1 MVGNETRKCVINS
14 DTPHTLRTADPA
26 LHHPASTGTAQA
38 ATAHGIRDALRACD
52 PHLIATPGRLP
63 RTRSDR
69 LCSAIGSPALR
80 APLMPPGATGQG
92 LGGTYA
98 HPSMR

>member
-1 MVGNETRKCVINS
+1 MITS
-14 DTPHTLRTADPA
+14 PSALTLRTADPA
-26 LHHPASTGTAQA
+26 LHHPASTATAQA

-52 PHLIATPGRLP
+52 PHLITTPGRLT

-80 APLMPPGATGQG
+80 APLMPPGATFQG

-98 HPSMR
+98 HPSLR